1 MDQDQL
7 DHIAKIL
14 RRISDPQE
22 RDEVTR
28 EIGQIIAQS
37 QPNFDTQRFYHNA
50 DVAYLENR

>member
-1 MDQDQL
+1 MDQDQI

-28 EIGQIIAQS
+28 EIGQIIGQS
-37 QPNFDTQRFYHNA
+37 QPSFDTQRFYQNA